1 MRIGKS
7 QFCDEYKFKESGF
20 LTLSAA
26 MARIGVSAEK
36 AAAAIQKFNQVINTI
51 IPKEYK
57 IMEKKLILMK
67 ARLQTL
73 EGRTTE
79 CGAIRKKLIR
89 QIRNLKAKMAET
101 LTA

>member
-1 MRIGKS
+1 MTIGKS
-7 QFCDEYKFKESGF
+7 QCYDEYKFKETGF
-20 LTLSAA
+20 LTLNAA
-26 MARIGVSAEK
+26 IARIGVSAER
-36 AAAAIQKFNQVINTI
+36 AAAAMQKFAQVLNTI

-57 IMEKKLILMK
+57 IMEMKLILME

-73 EGRTTE
+73 EGRNTE
-79 CGAIRKKLIR
+79 CGAIRNKLKR

>member
-7 QFCDEYKFKESGF
+7 QFCREKMFSDGYVAFNAAIVKFGS
-20 LTLSAA
+20 
-26 MARIGVSAEK
+26 SAEE
-36 AAAAIQKFNQVINTI
+36 AAAAMLKLAQAINSI

-57 IMEKKLILMK
+57 IMEMKLILME
-67 ARLQTL
+67 ARLHTL
-73 EGRTTE
+73 EGRNTE

-101 LTA
+101 LVA